1 MKLLYTLLIYYFSI
15 MIIYIVV
22 ESILQ
27 HELETTKVIILPFF
41 LSIIMIAFKKQ
52 EWSSLGI
59 FNSLINHLQINV
71 LIL

>member
-1 MKLLYTLLIYYFSI
+1 
-15 MIIYIVV
+15 MIVFIVV

-27 HELETTKVIILPFF
+27 RELEISRILIVP
-41 LSIIMIAFKKQ
+41 LISSIIMIAFKKQ
-52 EWSSLGI
+52 ELRRLEF

>member
-15 MIIYIVV
+15 MIIYIIV

-27 HELETTKVIILPFF
+27 RELDTTKVIIFPFI

-52 EWSSLGI
+52 E
-59 FNSLINHLQINV
+59 
-71 LIL
+71 